1 MVAAWS
7 TAMFWEVFAHPCKC
21 KLLLKLRLCYAV
33 HSLQRLNITHFIHLS
48 SQWLILHVIWYSLSH
63 ILLHFIPPLIVR
75 PIWKS
80 LFIIL
85 QICRWFTHASGTRGL
100 RHGWFTVF
108 IHKWR
113 HFWQIWVDTIIAD
126 IGVAT
131 GSASFTSWA
140 RTWSWCRRTTWPSS
154 KATWVDTGPVFSITT
169 PGS

>member
-33 HSLQRLNITHFIHLS
+33 YSLQRLNITHFIQLS

-85 QICRWFTHASGTRGL
+85 QLCRWFTHASGTRGL
-100 RHGWFTVF
+100 RYGWFTVF

-113 HFWQIWVDTIIAD
+113 HFWQIW
-126 IGVAT
+126 G
-131 GSASFTSWA
+131 WHCNCWH
-140 RTWSWCRRTTWPSS
+140 RCRNRFCFLHFLGTHMILVSPDYLVIFQSRLSGHRSS
-154 KATWVDTGPVFSITT
+154 LLDHYSG
-169 PGS
+169 